1 MSYVIKDIEK
11 KYWLGI
17 DRVIDNNCNI
27 NTVVEPIYS
36 YKAATKFDSI
46 DECKEIMD
54 QIKAEGNYDI
64 PAYATENVEE
74 LLEAEKKQQEEAN
87 ENLRKAAQKKLD
99 EIVKELK
106 DKGMSDEE
114 IRKEL
119 NKGFIVSDEEV
130 EQAKKEE

>member
-17 DRVIDNNCNI
+17 DRVVNNNCEI
-27 NTVVEPIYS
+27 VTIVEPIYS

-54 QIKAEGNYDI
+54 QIKVEGNYDI

-74 LLEAEKKQQEEAN
+74 LEAEEKKAKEDQQEA
-87 ENLRKAAQKKLD
+87 LRNAAQKKLD
-99 EIVKELK
+99 SIIHDLK
-106 DKGMSDEE
+106 AQGLSDEE
-114 IRKEL
+114 IRKQL
-119 NKGFIVSDEEV
+119 DQGFVVSQEEID
-130 EQAKKEE
+130 ATKEA

>member
-1 MSYVIKDIEK
+1 MYVIKDIEK
-11 KYWLGI
+11 KHYLGI
-17 DRVIDNNCNI
+17 DRVVNNNCDI
-27 NTVVEPIYS
+27 VTVVEPIYS

-54 QIKAEGNYDI
+54 QIKVEGNYDI

-74 LLEAEKKQQEEAN
+74 LLKAEKEQEEEKT

-99 EIVKELK
+99 SIVNDLK
-106 DKGMSDEE
+106 AKGLSDEE

-119 NKGFIVSDEEV
+119 SNGFVVSEEEV

>member
-1 MSYVIKDIEK
+1 MYVIKDIEK

-17 DRVIDNNCNI
+17 DRVIDSNCNI

-74 LLEAEKKQQEEAN
+74 LLEAEKKQKKEAN

>member
-17 DRVIDNNCNI
+17 DRVIDSNCNI

-74 LLEAEKKQQEEAN
+74 LLEAEKKQQEEAD

-99 EIVKELK
+99 EIIKEFK

-114 IRKEL
+114 IRKKL
-119 NKGFIVSDEEV
+119 SNGFIVSDEEV

>member
-1 MSYVIKDIEK
+1 
-11 KYWLGI
+11 
-17 DRVIDNNCNI
+17 
-27 NTVVEPIYS
+27 
-36 YKAATKFDSI
+36 
-46 DECKEIMD
+46 MD